1 MPVVGSV
8 CLPAV
13 HVCANLPREV
23 VGRALGGREPAKT
36 LLLRSRRGGT
46 TGVMLL
52 STALLGRF
60 ETRVCSLALL
70 LVRRRGLQLAA
81 VSVAAV
87 VGRVSSC
94 SEGKKGWRRA

>member
-1 MPVVGSV
+1 MLQSKW
-8 CLPAV
+8 CMM
-13 HVCANLPREV
+13 C
-23 VGRALGGREPAKT
+23 
-36 LLLRSRRGGT
+36 
-46 TGVMLL
+46 VMLL

-60 ETRVCSLALL
+60 EMRVCALALL
-70 LVRRRGLQLAA
+70 LVRRRALQFAA